1 MPPFKRQPVGRTGVR
16 FVIEHNFVTAS
27 GTWYNGYSM
36 QFPKV
41 FGLGA
46 EKCKLFYSHLIE
58 VIQ

>member
-1 MPPFKRQPVGRTGVR
+1 VGRTGVR

-46 EKCKLFYSHLIE
+46 EKCK
-58 VIQ
+58 